1 MRAITP
7 DFNNIMNHYRPP
19 LQEYEELYRRLHQD
33 PELSY
38 QERRTASIVAK
49 QLSQLKYE
57 VYPGIGGHGVAG
69 VLRNGPGKTVLLRAD
84 MDALPIREQTRL
96 PYASQKTM
104 KDKDG
109 NLQPVMHACG
119 HDMHVAMLLAC
130 SNLLSSGRSVWSGAL
145 ICLFQPREEAG
156 DGAQAM
162 IDDGLYDKYG
172 IPKPDIILGQHIVGG
187 MKAGVVALASG
198 PVLTTADFLSV
209 RIPGVGGHSSTPQ
222 DCVDPIV
229 LASHIVVRLQ
239 TIVSREVGPKQF
251 GLITCGSLHAGR
263 GIGNVIPDHAEMK
276 INVRAYLPE
285 VKDQM
290 LKAVERI
297 VNAECEASATPTKP
311 EVNTFIS
318 TPPTI
323 NDDRVV
329 EILRSAFGPF
339 FKEKLITMEPGSAS
353 EDFANLAMS
362 KIPYAYWWIGCDAV
376 DSPRKMPG
384 NHSPFFAPAIQ
395 PTLRTGLDAFAIAV
409 FRILE
414 KN

>member
-1 MRAITP
+1 M
-7 DFNNIMNHYRPP
+7 
-19 LQEYEELYRRLHQD
+19 
-33 PELSY
+33 
-38 QERRTASIVAK
+38 
-49 QLSQLKYE
+49 
-57 VYPGIGGHGVAG
+57 
-69 VLRNGPGKTVLLRAD
+69 LLRAD
-84 MDALPIREQTRL
+84 MDALPVREQTGL
-96 PYASQKTM
+96 PYASQKII

-109 NLQPVMHACG
+109 NLQPLMHACC

-145 ICLFQPREEAG
+145 ICLFQPREGAG
-156 DGAQAM
+156 DGSQAM
-162 IDDGLYDKYG
+162 IDDALYGKYG
-172 IPKPDIILGQHIVGG
+172 IPRPDITLGQHIVGG

-198 PVLTTADFLSV
+198 PVLITVDFLLV
-209 RIPGVGGHSSTPQ
+209 RIPGVGRHSSTPQ
-222 DCVDPIV
+222 DCVDPFV

-263 GIGNVIPDHAEMK
+263 GIGSVIPDHAEMM

-285 VKDQM
+285 VKDKM

-311 EVNTFIS
+311 EINTFIS
-318 TPPTI
+318 TPPTA

-353 EDFANLAMS
+353 EDFCQSGHVKYPLCLLVDWVRCSEFPTKNARKPFTILCSCSSQPSALVSTLLPLQCLRIWRKDSYINCRFERR
-362 KIPYAYWWIGCDAV
+362 KII
-376 DSPRKMPG
+376 S
-384 NHSPFFAPAIQ
+384 S
-395 PTLRTGLDAFAIAV
+395 LRFSLFV
-409 FRILE
+409 V
-414 KN
+414 